1 MGDKAKSPMTLTIDA
16 AATAIAG
23 VTTSSVVKQNC
34 LYPRV
39 KMERVRRIVSM
50 LFHDTKKEPK
60 KEINTQK
67 TKSDEIDSKF
77 KKKTL
82 TL

>member
-23 VTTSSVVKQNC
+23 VATSSVVKQNC
-34 LYPRV
+34 LNPRV

-50 LFHDTKKEPK
+50 LFHDTKKNREIK
-60 KEINTQK
+60 INTRK
-67 TKSDEIDSKF
+67 TKSDRIDSNL
-77 KKKTL
+77 KKTL

>member
-1 MGDKAKSPMTLTIDA
+1 MGDKAKSPMILTIDA

-23 VTTSSVVKQNC
+23 VATSSVVKQNC
-34 LYPRV
+34 LNPRV

-50 LFHDTKKEPK
+50 LFHDTKKNREIK
-60 KEINTQK
+60 INTRK
-67 TKSDEIDSKF
+67 TKSDRIDSNL
-77 KKKTL
+77 KKTL

>member
-23 VTTSSVVKQNC
+23 VATSSVVKQNC

-39 KMERVRRIVSM
+39 KMEGVRRIVIM
-50 LFHDTKKEPK
+50 LFHDTKK
-60 KEINTQK
+60 NR
-67 TKSDEIDSKF
+67 
-77 KKKTL
+77 KKKSTHRKPNRMKL
-82 TL
+82 IQKF